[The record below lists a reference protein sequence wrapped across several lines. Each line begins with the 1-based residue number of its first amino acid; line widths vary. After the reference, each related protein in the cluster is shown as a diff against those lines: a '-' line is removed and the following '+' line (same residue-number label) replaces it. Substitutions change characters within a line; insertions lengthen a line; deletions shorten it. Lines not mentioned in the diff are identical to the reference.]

1 MNTLDIKDR
10 RILYQLDLNSRQSLS
25 QIGKKVRLRKDI
37 VSYRIK
43 RMQQEGIITSF
54 WTLVD
59 SYKLGYIVFRFYL
72 VYQYVT
78 PEIKN
83 KIIDYLVKDKRTW
96 VVESIIGK
104 YDLGV
109 FIWVKNIKDFYQFW
123 EKLLDAYGDYFAD
136 KIFSIYVQAYS
147 YPCSYLLPDEYKE
160 SDRLTYEITGGGPE
174 VEIDKYDLSLLN
186 LLVENTRIS
195 LVDIAKQLHSSTQM
209 ANSRLKKLVKN
220 NVIQA
225 FRVGVDISKF
235 GLKPFKVDIHLQE
248 HIQRKPIMEYIKHH
262 PNLVF
267 ISTSA
272 GVSDLEL
279 EFDLEDSDK
288 VHQILEHIKQ
298 RFPNAIRKYDY
309 IGIEQNHKLRCLP
322 EV

>member
-1 MNTLDIKDR
+1 MNKLDIKDR
-10 RILYQLDLNSRQSLS
+10 RILYQLDLDSRQSLTR
-25 QIGKKVRLRKDI
+25 IGKKVRLRKD
-37 VSYRIK
+37 VVAYRIK
-43 RMQQEGIITSF
+43 RMQQEGIITGY

-109 FIWVKNIKDFYQFW
+109 FIWVKNIKDFYVFW
-123 EKLLDAYGDYFAD
+123 EKLLDAYGDYFAE

-147 YPCSYLLPDEYKE
+147 YPCSYILPSEFKE
-160 SDRLTYEITGGGPE
+160 ADRLKYEVTGGGSE
-174 VEIDKYDLSLLN
+174 VDIDDYDLALLN
-186 LLVENTRIS
+186 ILVENTRVS
-195 LVDIAKQLHSSTQM
+195 LVDLAKQLHSSSQM
-209 ANSRLKKLVKN
+209 VNSRIKRLIKH

-225 FRVGVDISKF
+225 FRVGIDISQL
-235 GLKPFKVDIHLQE
+235 GLKAFKVDIHLQE
-248 HIQRKPIMEYIKHH
+248 HVQRKPIMEYVKHH

-279 EFDLEDSDK
+279 EFDLEDSDN

-298 RFPNAIRKYDY
+298 RFPNAIRKYEY